1 MAGLK
6 HGKHVLEGG
15 ERRQREDG
23 FAFRHPRGTV
33 ECSVFSRSEER
44 RIMGVDKELI
54 LEKPQ

>member
-1 MAGLK
+1 M
-6 HGKHVLEGG
+6 LEGG